1 MASSVPITSNEKTVN
16 GGQNYNFALTV
27 LTSLFFMWGFITCLN
42 DILIPHLKAVFT
54 LNYTQVMLIQFSF
67 FTAYAIVSLPAG
79 ILVEKIGYK
88 SGIVIGLVTAGIGC
102 LLFYPAASIQSYGMF
117 LGALFVLAAGIT
129 ILQVAA
135 NPYVAILGKPETAS
149 SRLNLTQAFNSLGTT
164 IAPYFGAL
172 IILSIAVKTVEDF
185 KTMSADQISAY
196 KLAESGAVQVPY
208 LGLAAALFVIA
219 AIFAIIKLPKIE
231 ASDIMASGDDGVN
244 YHDIHKSAW
253 GYKHLVLGAIAIF
266 VYVGGEVSI
275 GSFLVNYLG
284 QPFIAGLK
292 ESDAG
297 KYVSLYWG
305 GAMIGRFFGAVTLSG
320 MTNNKKKNI
329 FVGLIF
335 LLALILSSVVTKEY
349 QNFGS
354 FSIDNFSKTLTF
366 LLFVVLNFAAF
377 NVGKQKPGRT
387 LAILAFVAATLVV
400 ISMLTFGAVAMWTIL
415 AVGLF
420 NSIMF
425 PTIFTLAIDGLGK
438 HTGQA
443 SGILCTAI
451 VGGAI
456 LPVVQGFF
464 ADNIGIH
471 HAFFIPVLCYIYIAY
486 YGLKG
491 HKPSY
496 LTAKA

>member
-1 MASSVPITSNEKTVN
+1 MASSAPVISNVKNSNTEN
-16 GGQNYNFALTV
+16 NYSFALTV

-42 DILIPHLKAVFT
+42 DILIPHLKSVFT

-79 ILVEKIGYK
+79 ILVEKVGYK

-102 LLFYPAASIQSYGMF
+102 LLFYPAAGYQSYIMF
-117 LGALFVLAAGIT
+117 LIALFILASGIT
-129 ILQVAA
+129 LLQVAA

-149 SRLNLTQAFNSLGTT
+149 SRLNLSQALNSLGTT
-164 IAPYFGAL
+164 IAPYFGSL
-172 IILSIAVKTVEDF
+172 LILSLAVKTTEELKSMKLNEV
-185 KTMSADQISAY
+185 AAY
-196 KLAESGAVQVPY
+196 KLAEASNVQVPY
-208 LGLAAALFVIA
+208 LGLTAALFVIA
-219 AIFAIIKLPKIE
+219 IIFVIVKLPKIE
-231 ASDIMASGDDGVN
+231 ASDISASGDGGRN
-244 YHDIHKSAW
+244 YHDMHQSAW
-253 GYKHLVLGAIAIF
+253 GFRHLVLGAIAIF
-266 VYVGGEVSI
+266 LYVGGEVSI
-275 GSFLVNYLG
+275 GSFLVNYIG

-292 ESDAG
+292 EADAG

-305 GAMIGRFFGAVTLSG
+305 GAMVGRFFGSIMLSG
-320 MTNNKKKNI
+320 MKSAKKKNMAAALV
-329 FVGLIF
+329 FV
-335 LLALILSSVVTKEY
+335 LAIVLASVITKEY
-349 QNFGS
+349 QNLTE
-354 FSIDNFSKTLTF
+354 FSILSFSKTLTF
-366 LLFVVLNFAAF
+366 LLFVVVNFIAI
-377 NVGKQKPGRT
+377 NLGNTKPGKT
-387 LAILAFVAATLVV
+387 LAILAACAACLVV
-400 ISMLTFGAVAMWTIL
+400 ISMLTFGSVAMWTIL

-451 VGGAI
+451 VGGAL
-456 LPVVQGFF
+456 LPVLQGFF

-471 HAFFIPVLCYIYIAY
+471 HAFFIPVICYIYIAY

-496 LTAKA
+496 KIS